1 MVRLP
6 YLRKWD
12 VSPFIHFFISTFI
25 VSNLLNIPV
34 GWLMVD
40 KLLRIYGG
48 SAKNYLNIDLVQLP
62 IYYYLLLELVEY
74 FLLLSCPLLNIYF
87 QRFPDIILFTYFT
100 RRSLSQ
106 SSYEINSFPSLS
118 SLSQSSYEINSSL
131 LERR

>member
-1 MVRLP
+1 MGCVPIYSFLHIYLYCIKFIKYSCRL
-6 YLRKWD
+6 
-12 VSPFIHFFISTFI
+12 
-25 VSNLLNIPV
+25 
-34 GWLMVD
+34 VD

-48 SAKNYLNIDLVQLP
+48 SAKNYLNIDLAQLP

-118 SLSQSSYEINSSL
+118 SPSQSSYEINSSL